1 MWIEML
7 ETYVGVAGI
16 FAGRVRYDLPES
28 TLKQIPNKFR
38 KNSSPPWEDAS
49 IIPDLR
55 RPEQPAVDAR
65 RSYEI
70 VKAWAKQLAGEAEA
84 VRQAAGAAVKPTA
97 EAQAAA
103 KIAEA
108 AALHAKK
115 AAEKKNATNK
125 QKKKAIVLARE
136 YERLDALHEIAVCK
150 MRRLMAEHTLKRL
163 ETENAAKEASR
174 LAEKLRT
181 GAEKSGKD
189 ATEDDGKPE
198 QPATDSAEQPQVQN
212 EVTQ

>member
-1 MWIEML
+1 MWIVML
-7 ETYVGVAGI
+7 ET
-16 FAGRVRYDLPES
+16 FAGPSGLFLRGLKYDPPES

-38 KNSSPPWEDAS
+38 KKSKPPWEDAS

-65 RSYEI
+65 RSYAI
-70 VKAWAKQLAGEAEA
+70 AKARAEQLAGEAEA
-84 VRQAAGAAVKPTA
+84 VRQAAGAAVKPVA

-108 AALHAKK
+108 AALHAKE

-125 QKKKAIVLARE
+125 QKKKAIGLARE
-136 YERLDALHEIAVCK
+136 YERLDALHEIAVCN
-150 MRRLMAEHTLKRL
+150 MRGLMAEHTLKRL